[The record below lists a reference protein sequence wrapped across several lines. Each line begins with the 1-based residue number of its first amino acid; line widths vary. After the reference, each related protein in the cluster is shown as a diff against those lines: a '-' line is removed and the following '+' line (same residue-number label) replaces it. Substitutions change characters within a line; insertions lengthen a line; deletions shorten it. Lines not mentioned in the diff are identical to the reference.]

1 MTRGKVRDGIRGI
14 ILLMKTRFF
23 SVLAFVVALSPLSAS
38 SADRPAALKV
48 LMVCGGC
55 CHDYTVQKRLISEGV
70 TKRINVAFTVRH
82 DDAKEAATREHKAS
96 VYSSADWAKG
106 YDLVVHSECYGA
118 VKETDLLERIT
129 APHRAGLPAVFL
141 HCSMHSY
148 RMSEAADQWRELIG
162 VKSTSHEKYRPLTV
176 RVLQG
181 THPVM
186 RGFPEGWITPK
197 GDELYKVEKFHDS
210 ATALAKAYG
219 EDTKQDHP
227 VVWVNQSGR
236 IRSFSTT
243 LGHGNE
249 VVETKEYLDLV
260 ARGILWVS
268 GKLKDDGTPVNG
280 FGPEN
285 P

>member
-1 MTRGKVRDGIRGI
+1 MTREQVRDGIRG
-14 ILLMKTRFF
+14 LSPLMKTRFLT
-23 SVLAFVVALSPLSAS
+23 VLAWMVALLPLRGFSAE
-38 SADRPAALKV
+38 RPAALKV

-55 CHDYTVQKRLISEGV
+55 CHDYTVQKKLISEGV
-70 TKRINVAFTVRH
+70 AKRINASFTIRH
-82 DDAKEAATREHKAS
+82 DDAKEASTREHKAS
-96 VYSSADWAKG
+96 VYASAEWASG
-106 YDLVVHSECYGA
+106 YDLVLHSECYGA
-118 VKETDLLERIT
+118 VKEVDFLERIT
-129 APHRAGLPAVFL
+129 APHKAGLPAVFL

-176 RVLQG
+176 RLLQA

-186 RGFPEGWITPK
+186 RGFPDGWITPK
-197 GDELYKVEKFHDS
+197 GDELYKVEKFHDT

-219 EDTKQDHP
+219 EDTKQEHP
-227 VVWVNQSGR
+227 IVWVNQNGK

-268 GKLKDDGTPVNG
+268 GKLKEDGTPAEG
-280 FGPEN
+280 FGPAN

>member
-1 MTRGKVRDGIRGI
+1 
-14 ILLMKTRFF
+14 MKTRILL
-23 SVLAFVVALSPLSAS
+23 VLALAFAWFCSPAS
-38 SADRPAALKV
+38 GADRPAPLKV

-55 CHDYTVQKRLISEGV
+55 CHDYAVQKKLISEGV
-70 TKRINVAFTVRH
+70 SKRIHAEFTIRH
-82 DDAKEAATREHKAS
+82 VDAKEAASREHKAS

-106 YDLVVHSECYGA
+106 FDLVVHSECYGA
-118 VKETDLLERIT
+118 VKEVDFLERIV

-148 RMSEAADQWRELIG
+148 RMSDAADQWRELIG

-176 RVLQG
+176 RTILG

-186 RGFPEGWITPK
+186 RGFPDGWVTPK
-197 GDELYKVEKFHDS
+197 GDELYKVEKFYDS

-219 EDTKQDHP
+219 EDTKQEHP
-227 VVWVNQSGR
+227 IVWVNQNGG

-268 GKLKDDGTPVNG
+268 GKLKEDGTPAEG
-280 FGPEN
+280 FGPVN

>member
-1 MTRGKVRDGIRGI
+1 MTRERVRDGIRG
-14 ILLMKTRFF
+14 LSPLMKTRIL
-23 SVLAFVVALSPLSAS
+23 SVLALMVAVLPLRGLGAE
-38 SADRPAALKV
+38 RPAALKV

-55 CHDYTVQKRLISEGV
+55 CHDYTVQKKLISEGV
-70 TKRINVAFTVRH
+70 AKRINATFTIRH

-96 VYSSADWAKG
+96 VYASADWAKG
-106 YDLVVHSECYGA
+106 YDLVLHSECYGA
-118 VKETDLLERIT
+118 VKEVDFLERIT
-129 APHRAGLPAVFL
+129 APHKAGLPAVFL

-176 RVLQG
+176 RLLQA
-181 THPVM
+181 THPIM
-186 RGFPEGWITPK
+186 RGFPDGWITPK
-197 GDELYKVEKFHDS
+197 GDELYKVEKFHDT

-219 EDTKQDHP
+219 EDTKQEHP
-227 VVWVNQSGR
+227 IVWVNQNGK

-268 GKLKDDGTPVNG
+268 GKLKEDGTPAEG
-280 FGPEN
+280 FGPAN